1 MNLFTITD
9 LTKEYGEGNENTKV
23 TALNKINLTIPEGK
37 FVVILGASGS
47 GKSTLLNML
56 GCMDTPTSGTIN
68 FYETDI
74 TKFNKH
80 KMTHFRGD
88 NIGFVFQSYN
98 LLPDLTAL
106 ENVEFSTELAGLS
119 RTEAETALGM
129 VGLSERI
136 NHYPA
141 ELSGGEQ
148 QRVSI
153 ARAIAKNPKVL
164 LCDEPTG
171 ALDFNTGIMVL
182 EALKKVQS
190 EWIEPIHKE
199 KKSSVLLITH
209 NQEIAKIA
217 DVIIT
222 LRSGEVQSITE
233 NPAPLAPSEVVW

>member
-9 LTKEYGEGNENTKV
+9 LTKEYGEGGAKV
-23 TALNKINLTIPEGK
+23 TALKKINLNIPENK
-37 FVVILGASGS
+37 LVVILGASGS
-47 GKSTLLNML
+47 GKSTLINML
-56 GCMDTPTSGTIN
+56 GCMDRPTGGRIK
-68 FYETDI
+68 FLDTDI
-74 TKFNKH
+74 TAFNKRQ
-80 KMTHFRGD
+80 MTTFRGEH
-88 NIGFVFQSYN
+88 IGFVFQSYN

-119 RTEAETALGM
+119 RTDAETALGL
-129 VGLSERI
+129 VGLADRM

-153 ARAIAKNPKVL
+153 ARAIAKNPQVL

-182 EALKKVQS
+182 DVLKQ
-190 EWIEPIHKE
+190 IHQK
-199 KKSSVLLITH
+199 KKSSLLLITH

-217 DVIIT
+217 DIVIT
-222 LRSGEVQSITE
+222 LRSGEIAGLEE
-233 NPAPLAPSEVVW
+233 NAKPLSPLEVVW

>member
-1 MNLFTITD
+1 MNLFTISN
-9 LTKEYGEGNENTKV
+9 LTKEYGEGGAKV
-23 TALNKINLTIPEGK
+23 VALNNISLPIPAGR
-37 FVVILGASGS
+37 FIVILGASGS

-56 GCMDTPTSGTIN
+56 GCMDRPTAGTIR
-68 FYETDI
+68 FRDVDI
-74 TKFNKH
+74 TAFNKRQ
-80 KMTHFRGD
+80 MTAFRGE

-106 ENVEFSTELAGLS
+106 ENVEFSTELANLS
-119 RTEAETALGM
+119 RTDAETALRL
-129 VGLSERI
+129 VGLADRI

-182 EALKKVQS
+182 EVLKQ
-190 EWIEPIHKE
+190 IHREQKT
-199 KKSSVLLITH
+199 SVLLITH

-217 DVIIT
+217 DIVIT
-222 LRSGEVQSITE
+222 LRNGEIQSVSE
-233 NPAPLAPSEVVW
+233 NETPLSPAEVTW

>member
-9 LTKEYGEGNENTKV
+9 LTKEYGEGGAKV
-23 TALNKINLTIPEGK
+23 TALNQINLTIPEGK
-37 FVVILGASGS
+37 FAVILGASGS

-56 GCMDTPTSGTIN
+56 GCMDKPTSGIIN
-68 FYETDI
+68 FFDTDI
-74 TKFNKH
+74 TAFSKH
-80 KMTHFRGD
+80 KMTRFRSE

-119 RTEAETALGM
+119 RKDAENALSI
-129 VGLSERI
+129 VGLSERM

-171 ALDFNTGIMVL
+171 ALDFNTGIIVL
-182 EALKKVQS
+182 EALKKVHHRQ
-190 EWIEPIHKE
+190 
-199 KKSSVLLITH
+199 KSSVLLITH

-217 DVIIT
+217 DIVIT
-222 LRSGEVQSITE
+222 LRNGGVQRINE
-233 NPAPLAPSEVVW
+233 NPAPLSPSEVVW

>member
-1 MNLFTITD
+1 MNLFKISD
-9 LTKEYGEGNENTKV
+9 LAKEYGEGNAKV
-23 TALNKINLTIPEGK
+23 TALKKINLSIPEGK
-37 FVVILGASGS
+37 FIAILGASGS

-56 GCMDTPTSGTIN
+56 GCMDTPTSGKIL
-68 FYETDI
+68 FHDKEI
-74 TKFNKH
+74 TAFNKAQ
-80 KMTHFRGD
+80 MTKFRGD

-98 LLPDLTAL
+98 LLPDLTAV
-106 ENVEFSTELAGLS
+106 ENVEFSTELAGLT
-119 RTEAETALGM
+119 RAEAENALKL
-129 VGLSERI
+129 VGLSDRM

-182 EALKKVQS
+182 EVLKQ
-190 EWIEPIHKE
+190 IHLERKT
-199 KKSSVLLITH
+199 SVLLITH

-217 DVIIT
+217 DVVIS
-222 LRSGEVQSITE
+222 LRSGDIQNITE
-233 NPAPLAPSEVVW
+233 NVSPVSTSELTW

>member
-1 MNLFTITD
+1 MKLFTINN
-9 LTKEYGEGNENTKV
+9 LSKEYGAGEAKV
-23 TALNKINLTIPEGK
+23 VALNNISLTIPSGK

-56 GCMDTPTSGTIN
+56 GCMDKPTSGKIN
-68 FYETDI
+68 FHQTEI
-74 TKFNKH
+74 TKFK
-80 KMTHFRGD
+80 KKQMTNFRGE

-106 ENVEFSTELAGLS
+106 ENVEFSTELSGQS
-119 RTEAETALGM
+119 RTEAENALRM
-129 VGLSERI
+129 VGLSDRM

-171 ALDFNTGIMVL
+171 ALDFKTGKMVL
-182 EALKKVQS
+182 KVLRDIQQAQNA
-190 EWIEPIHKE
+190 
-199 KKSSVLLITH
+199 SVLFITH

-217 DVIIT
+217 DIVIT
-222 LRSGEVQSITE
+222 MRSGEIQHVTE
-233 NPAPLAPSEVVW
+233 NDDPLSPKEVVW